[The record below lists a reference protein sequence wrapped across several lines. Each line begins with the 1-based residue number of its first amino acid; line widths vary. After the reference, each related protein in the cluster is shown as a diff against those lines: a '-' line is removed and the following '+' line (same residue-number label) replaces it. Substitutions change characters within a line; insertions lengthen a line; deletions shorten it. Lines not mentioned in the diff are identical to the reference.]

1 MIILGIDTS
10 CDDTSVAVLRDRRE
24 ILSNVVSSQ
33 VPLHRLFGGV
43 VPEIASRKHVEL
55 VDVIC
60 GEALQQAGVTLQD
73 VDVVAVTQGPG
84 LIGSVLVGLCFAK
97 GLSQASGRPLIGVN
111 HIEAHA
117 LSIFLEDQIDFPFL
131 ALIVSGG
138 HSVILLFTEPGQFS
152 MIGTT
157 RDDAVG
163 EAFDK
168 IAKYLGLG
176 YPGGKVIED
185 GAKSGRGDSVP
196 FPRPMIDEKNYDF
209 SFSGLKTAFI
219 NYVKKNGIS
228 DDNRSDILA
237 SFQEAACDILA
248 IKTLR
253 AAKDLGIWHI
263 VLGGGVASNER
274 LREVFFERAEAEGIS
289 VHVPPPNLCTDNGAM
304 VAVTGHFY
312 ASLNRF
318 SSLDIKGYSRMSWKA
333 C

>member
-1 MIILGIDTS
+1 MIVLGIDTS
-10 CDDTSVAVLRDRRE
+10 CDDTSCALLRGRRGL
-24 ILSNVVSSQ
+24 LSNVVSSQ

-55 VDVIC
+55 VDVVYR
-60 GEALQQAGVTLQD
+60 EALEQAGLALRD
-73 VDVVAVTQGPG
+73 VDVIAVTQGPG
-84 LIGSVLVGLCFAK
+84 LIGSVLVGLSFAK
-97 GLSQASGRPLIGVN
+97 GLAQAANKPLIGVN
-111 HIEAHA
+111 HVEAHA
-117 LSIFLEDQIDFPFL
+117 LSIFLDGDIDFPFV

-138 HSVILLFTEPGQFS
+138 HSAILLFEEPGRFS

-176 YPGGKVIED
+176 YPGGKVIEEGARD
-185 GAKSGRGDSVP
+185 GKGDSIW
-196 FPRPMIDEKNYDF
+196 FPRPMADEKNYDF
-209 SFSGLKTAFI
+209 SFSGLKTAVI
-219 NYVKKNGIS
+219 NYVKKNGAGDS
-228 DDNRSDILA
+228 NRSDMLA

-248 IKTLR
+248 MKTVK
-253 AAKDLGIWHI
+253 AAKDLGVPRI
-263 VLGGGVASNER
+263 VLGGGVASNGR
-274 LREVFFERAEAEGIS
+274 LREVFFERARLEDVS
-289 VHVPPPNLCTDNGAM
+289 VHVPPPYLCTDNGAM

-318 SSLDIKGYSRMSWKA
+318 SPLDIKGYSRMSWKT

>member
-1 MIILGIDTS
+1 M
-10 CDDTSVAVLRDRRE
+10 LRDSRE

-55 VDVIC
+55 ADVVYR
-60 GEALQQAGVTLQD
+60 EALEQANVTLQD
-73 VDVVAVTQGPG
+73 VDVIAVTQGPG
-84 LIGSVLVGLCFAK
+84 LIGCVLAGLCFAK
-97 GLSQASGRPLIGVN
+97 GLALASHKPLIGVN

-117 LSIFLEDQIDFPFL
+117 LSIFLEREIEFPFL

-138 HSVILLFTEPGQFS
+138 HSVILLFEEPGRFR

-176 YPGGKVIED
+176 YPGGKIIED
-185 GAKSGRGDSVP
+185 AARNGRGDSIS

-219 NYVKKNGIS
+219 NYAKKNGIN
-228 DDNRSDILA
+228 DDNRADALA

-248 IKTLR
+248 IKTMK
-253 AAKDLGIWHI
+253 AAKDLGVRRI
-263 VLGGGVASNER
+263 VLGGGVASNGR
-274 LREVFFERAEAEGIS
+274 LRKVFFERAGDQDIS
-289 VHVPPPNLCTDNGAM
+289 VFVPPPYLCTDNGAM
-304 VAVTGHFY
+304 VAVAGYFH
-312 ASLNRF
+312 ALLNRF
-318 SSLDIKGYSRMSWKA
+318 SPLDIKGYSRMSWKA

>member
-1 MIILGIDTS
+1 MIVLGIDTS
-10 CDDTSVAVLRDRRE
+10 CDDTSFAVLKDGRE

-33 VPLHRLFGGV
+33 VPLHSLFGGV

-55 VDVIC
+55 VDVVYH
-60 GEALQQAGVTLQD
+60 EALAQADLTLRN
-73 VDVVAVTQGPG
+73 VDVIAVTQGPG

-97 GLSQASGRPLIGVN
+97 GLAEVSKKPLVGVN
-111 HIEAHA
+111 HVEAHA
-117 LSIFLEDQIDFPFL
+117 LSIFLDREVSFPFL

-138 HSVILLFTEPGQFS
+138 HSVILLFEEPGRFR

-185 GAKSGRGDSVP
+185 AARNGRGDSVF
-196 FPRPMIDEKNYDF
+196 FPRPMADEKNYDF

-228 DDNRSDILA
+228 DSSRSDILA

-248 IKTLR
+248 IKTIR
-253 AAKDLGIWHI
+253 AAKELNVGRI
-263 VLGGGVASNER
+263 VLGGGVASNGR
-274 LREVFFERAEAEGIS
+274 LREVFRERATDQNIS
-289 VHVPPPNLCTDNGAM
+289 VYVPPPHLCTDNGAM
-304 VAVTGHFY
+304 VAVAGHFH

-318 SSLDIKGYSRMSWKA
+318 SPLDINGYSRMSWNA

>member
-1 MIILGIDTS
+1 MIVLGIDTS
-10 CDDTSVAVLRDRRE
+10 CDDTSFAVLRDGKE
-24 ILSNVVSSQ
+24 LLSNVVSSQ

-55 VDVIC
+55 ADVVYREALVQAGLDLKDVDVI
-60 GEALQQAGVTLQD
+60 
-73 VDVVAVTQGPG
+73 AVTQGPG

-97 GLSQASGRPLIGVN
+97 GLAQASGKPLVGVN
-111 HIEAHA
+111 HVEAHA
-117 LSIFLEDQIDFPFL
+117 LSIFLDRPIDFPFL

-138 HSVILLFTEPGQFS
+138 HSVILLFEEPGQFR

-168 IAKYLGLG
+168 AAKYLGLG
-176 YPGGKVIED
+176 YPGGKVIEE
-185 GAKSGRGDSVP
+185 GARHGRGNAVP
-196 FPRPMIDEKNYDF
+196 FPRPMADEKNYDF

-219 NYVKKNGIS
+219 NYVKKNGVS
-228 DDNRSDILA
+228 DSNRADILA

-248 IKTLR
+248 IKTIR
-253 AAKDLGIWHI
+253 AAQDMNIGRI

-274 LREVFFERAEAEGIS
+274 LREVFLERAIVQGMTVS
-289 VHVPPPNLCTDNGAM
+289 VPPPPLCTDNGAM
-304 VAVTGHFY
+304 VAVTGHFH
-312 ASLNRF
+312 ALLNRF
-318 SSLDIKGYSRMSWKA
+318 SPLDIKGYSRMSWHA

>member
-1 MIILGIDTS
+1 MIVLGIDTS
-10 CDDTSVAVLRDRRE
+10 CDDTSFAVVKDRRT

-55 VDVIC
+55 ADVVYR
-60 GEALQQAGVTLQD
+60 EALEQAGLALKE

-84 LIGSVLVGLCFAK
+84 LIGSVLIGLCFAK
-97 GLSQASGRPLIGVN
+97 GLAQASGKPLVGVN

-117 LSIFLEDQIDFPFL
+117 LSIFLESDVEFPFL

-138 HSVILLFTEPGQFS
+138 HTVILHFREPGSFR

-163 EAFDK
+163 EAYDK

-185 GAKSGRGDSVP
+185 AAAGGRGDAVA
-196 FPRPMIDEKNYDF
+196 FPRPMSDDRNYDF

-219 NYVKKNGIS
+219 NYVKKNGIN
-228 DDNRSDILA
+228 DNNRSDILA

-248 IKTLR
+248 LKTLR
-253 AAKDLGIWHI
+253 AADDLQIRRI
-263 VLGGGVASNER
+263 ILGGGVASNSR
-274 LREVFFERAEAEGIS
+274 LREVFTERAAAKGIS
-289 VHVPPPNLCTDNGAM
+289 VHVPPPLLCTDNGAM
-304 VAVTGHFY
+304 VAVTGDFY
-312 ASLNRF
+312 ASLGRL
-318 SSLDIKGYSRMSWKA
+318 SPLDMQGFSRMSWHA